1 MPLAG
6 VLMVVYQDGTYGL
19 QQMVLLR
26 QFIIA
31 FMHRQVLADL
41 PKKKV
46 LTLIFGKTVIPPL
59 FMHERLVSRA
69 GVRGIGWFQLRVS
82 TMLRTG
88 AQGLSMHRDTP
99 PG

>member
-1 MPLAG
+1 
-6 VLMVVYQDGTYGL
+6 MVVYQDGTYGL

-46 LTLIFGKTVIPPL
+46 LTLIFGKTVVPPL

-69 GVRGIGWFQLRVS
+69 TENCTLMKGRDCLVVGVWADRMSKAHPLGVL
-82 TMLRTG
+82 
-88 AQGLSMHRDTP
+88 A
-99 PG
+99 